1 MSKVLARAGIVLF
14 LIVVIEAGCASAPR
28 ARSYLDPARLAGLV
42 SQSKISYVLLDVRT
56 PGEFAAGHIP
66 TAENLPVDRIRSD
79 TTPWA
84 KDSMIIVY
92 CASGARASVA
102 EERLI
107 ELGFTN
113 VGNFGGIGSWQGDLE
128 L

>member
-1 MSKVLARAGIVLF
+1 MSKVRSRTCVLLL
-14 LIVVIEAGCASAPR
+14 LIVVVGAGCASAPLAASYVEPVNL
-28 ARSYLDPARLAGLV
+28 ARLV
-42 SQSKISYVLLDVRT
+42 SQSTIAYTLLDVRT
-56 PGEFAAGHIP
+56 PEEFATGHIP
-66 TAENLPVDRIRSD
+66 TAENLPVDQIRSD

-92 CASGARASVA
+92 CASGARAAIA

-107 ELGFTN
+107 GLGFTN
-113 VGNFGGIGSWQGDLE
+113 VANFGGIGRWRGDLE